1 MTHTKGKW
9 KYDPEMNAVY
19 AGNEEIIVV
28 YENMLQFTGDGHII
42 AAAPDMLEALEVI
55 VKDWEG
61 EPEDMFWASE
71 WQPITDE
78 QRKEG
83 FECLVSNDR
92 GVFAA
97 TFDETWCEA
106 GFWMVSDGKDFER
119 PLRGDIPIKF
129 MPLPTPPRNT

>member
-61 EPEDMFWASE
+61 EPEDMFWA
-71 WQPITDE
+71 T
-78 QRKEG
+78 
-83 FECLVSNDR
+83 
-92 GVFAA
+92 AA
-97 TFDETWCEA
+97 IAKAKGETQ
-106 GFWMVSDGKDFER
+106 
-119 PLRGDIPIKF
+119 
-129 MPLPTPPRNT
+129 